1 MDGMQV
7 CRQYS
12 PKEMCVFR
20 YPFRRSG
27 ESAFNN
33 QYSLVLRTY

>member
-7 CRQYS
+7 CRQYG

-20 YPFRRSG
+20 NPYRRSG
-27 ESAFNN
+27 ESAINN
-33 QYSLVLRTY
+33 QYFLMLRTY